1 MDPLTHTAIGLFL
14 SRAGLNRWTPR
25 AAPIL
30 MLAANAPDIDIV
42 SAAGGSI
49 GYLHYHRH
57 LTHSLIAMPVMALL
71 PVLLVRIATRKPI
84 RWAGAYCAALIAV
97 ASHLLLDWTNAYG
110 IRLALPFS
118 GRWFGGDFT
127 GVVDPWIWG
136 VCLLGVAG
144 PFLSRLVGSEIAS
157 GARTDRRHGLGFAIF
172 ALLAVFLY
180 DGGRAALHARAEAQL
195 ETRLY
200 RESVPLRV
208 AALPSLANPLRW
220 RGLVETGE
228 FYAVAEVNLAEEF
241 DPSRATL
248 FRQPDAEPALQ
259 AARRAPLIQEFL
271 RFARFPLW
279 RVTPAD
285 QPENAR
291 LVEVF
296 DLRFGTPR
304 EPAFVASA
312 LVDSG
317 LHVTRTS
324 FEFAKLR
331 PR

>member
-1 MDPLTHTAIGLFL
+1 MDPLTHTAMGLFL
-14 SRAGLNRWTPR
+14 SRAGLNRWTPC
-25 AAPIL
+25 AAGIL

-42 SAAGGSI
+42 TAAGGSI
-49 GYLHYHRH
+49 NYLHYHRH

-71 PVLLVRIATRKPI
+71 PVVLVRLAARKPI
-84 RWAGAYCAALIAV
+84 HWVGAYCAALIAV
-97 ASHLLLDWTNAYG
+97 ASHLALDWTNVYG

-118 GRWFGGDFT
+118 GRWFRGDLT
-127 GVVDPWIWG
+127 GVVDFWIWG

-157 GARTDRRHGLGFAIF
+157 GGVRDKRHGLGFAVF
-172 ALLAVFLY
+172 ALLAVLVY
-180 DGGRAALHARAEAQL
+180 DGGRAVLHARAAAQL
-195 ETRLY
+195 EARLY
-200 RESVPLRV
+200 RESAPLRV
-208 AALPSLANPLRW
+208 AALPSAVNPLVW

-228 FYAVAEVNLAEEF
+228 FYALAGVNLADEF
-241 DPSRATL
+241 DPARAAI
-248 FRQPDAEPALQ
+248 FHKPEPEPAIE
-259 AARRAPLIQEFL
+259 AARRAPLIAEFL
-271 RFARFPLW
+271 RFAQFPLW

-312 LVDSG
+312 LVDSR
-317 LHVTRTS
+317 LQVTKTS
-324 FEFAKLR
+324 FEFGRVR

>member
-1 MDPLTHTAIGLFL
+1 MDPLTHTAMGLFL

-25 AAPIL
+25 ASAIL
-30 MLAANAPDIDIV
+30 ILAANAPDIDIL
-42 SAAGGSI
+42 SAAGGGI
-49 GYLHYHRH
+49 NYLHYHRH
-57 LTHSLIAMPVMALL
+57 LTHSLVAMPVMALL
-71 PVLLVRIATRKPI
+71 PVLLVRAVTRKPI
-84 RWAGAYCAALIAV
+84 RWAGAYAAALIAV

-118 GRWFGGDFT
+118 GQWFRGDLT
-127 GVVDPWIWG
+127 GVVDLWIWA

-144 PFLSRLVGSEIAS
+144 PFISRLVGSEIAS
-157 GARTDRRHGLGFAIF
+157 GAPRDRRHGLGFAVF

-180 DGGRAALHARAEAQL
+180 DGGRAALHARALAQL

-200 RESVPLRV
+200 RDLVPLRV
-208 AALPSLANPLRW
+208 AALPSPVNPFLW

-228 FYAVAEVNLAEEF
+228 FDALADVNLAEDF
-241 DPSRATL
+241 DPARATIL
-248 FRQPDAEPALQ
+248 RQPNPEPALQ

-271 RFARFPLW
+271 RFAQFPLW

-304 EPAFVASA
+304 EPGFLASA
-312 LVDSG
+312 LVDSR
-317 LHVTRTS
+317 LRVERTS
-324 FEFAKLR
+324 FQFGKVR